1 MMTAGR
7 KIVHAARWP
16 HSEARGLCK
25 LDGRERVRCSPS
37 LREPLM
43 TEYTGMIRILMSVAR
58 VAGVD
63 DEGPFAELEISGLRQ
78 TRLIRLPI
86 DGRMR

>member
-1 MMTAGR
+1 
-7 KIVHAARWP
+7 
-16 HSEARGLCK
+16 
-25 LDGRERVRCSPS
+25 
-37 LREPLM
+37 M